1 MTGRWNMS
9 ETMETTWKCDVLVV
23 GGGIAACFAAIK
35 AAESGADVVIADKG
49 YVGRSGQSPYADGF
63 MIFNPAWGH
72 DLNKSM
78 ERLNR
83 HSEYLNDR
91 WWTQKCLEDSY
102 ARFQD
107 LVSWGCVF
115 KKDEDGKLRLRTE
128 GDGYPVA
135 AEFDKKAGAYG
146 EKLRAQVKKS
156 GALILDHIMI
166 VELLKHDGRVCGAV
180 GIAREQQEPVT
191 ILAKAVILC
200 VGACGYKPNGY
211 PALMQDTG
219 DGEAMAYR
227 AGAAILGK
235 EFVDAHFSRDGMP
248 DPVSQRTAG
257 DPPPEPPAGMKKSTG
272 GPGLR
277 QDAEGAVIS
286 DKPDSVSGY
295 MFTYLQSEFAVHEG
309 RGPIWNRGGKSFG
322 GATLGMS
329 IRKADGLWPADHEC
343 RSTVPGLFAAGDAL
357 GTMQN
362 GAAYSL
368 GGGSIEGC
376 SVSGTIA
383 AEAAAR
389 EAAAMELPEVP
400 DAELERARAYV
411 LAPLKREGGFG
422 SEWTIQLVRNYM
434 TPYFIYFI
442 KKADRLEAMLTLVEF
457 MRDHIAPRIYAENV
471 HELRLAHEAKS
482 LILSAE
488 MRLRSALFR
497 TESRGNHY
505 REDYPARDDE
515 NWLCWTRVRDVN
527 GAMTLEKVPVPAEW
541 HPDAALPYREKYPF
555 AFPGEKEV

>member
-1 MTGRWNMS
+1 MDTAWN
-9 ETMETTWKCDVLVV
+9 CDILVV
-23 GGGIAACFAAIK
+23 GGGIAACFAAVK
-35 AAESGADVVIADKG
+35 GAEQGADVVIADKG

-63 MIFNPAWGH
+63 MIFRPAWGH
-72 DLNKSM
+72 DLEKSM

-91 WWTQKCLEDSY
+91 WWTQKCLEDSWD
-102 ARFQD
+102 RFQD
-107 LVSWGCVF
+107 LVSWGCSF
-115 KKDEDGKLRLRTE
+115 KKDADGQLHLRTS

-156 GALILDHIMI
+156 GARILDHVMI
-166 VELLKHDGRVCGAV
+166 VELLQHGGRVCGAV
-180 GIAREQQEPVT
+180 GIARDRQEPVV
-191 ILAKAVILC
+191 IRAKAVILC

-227 AGAAILGK
+227 AGAAVLGK

-257 DPPPEPPAGMKKSTG
+257 DPPPPPPPGSAKKDD

-277 QDAEGAVIS
+277 RDAEGNVIS
-286 DKPDSVSGY
+286 DKPETVSSY

-309 RGPIWNRGGKSFG
+309 RGPVWNRGGKSFG

-329 IRKADGLWPADHEC
+329 IRKADGLWPADREC

-368 GGGSIEGC
+368 AGGSIEGC
-376 SVSGTIA
+376 SVSATIA

-389 EAAAMELPEVP
+389 EAKAMELPDVP
-400 DAELERARAYV
+400 ESEIQRARDYV
-411 LAPLKREGGFG
+411 LAPLNRKGGFG
-422 SEWTIQLVRNYM
+422 PEWTIQLVRNYM
-434 TPYFIYFI
+434 TPYFVYFI
-442 KKADRLEAMLTLVEF
+442 KKADRLEAMLTLIGFVRE
-457 MRDHIAPRIYAENV
+457 HIAPMICAENI
-471 HELRLAHEAKS
+471 HELRLAHEARS
-482 LILSAE
+482 IILSAE

-505 REDYPARDDE
+505 REDYPERDDE
-515 NWLCWTRVRDVN
+515 NWLCWTRIRNEDGV
-527 GAMTLEKVPVPAEW
+527 MTLEKVPVPDEW
-541 HPDAALPYREKYPF
+541 RPDAALSYREKYPF
-555 AFPGEKEV
+555 AFPRERKE